1 MLQQDPT
8 STTSKFS
15 RQIVLQRPNE
25 PIHQQFKCQREAFQT
40 VAKPCIRTTTVS
52 SKKIVVLT
60 NYVLKTQIITIENIV
75 KPNDIQYRKLYAL
88 MCM

>member
-1 MLQQDPT
+1 M
-8 STTSKFS
+8 
-15 RQIVLQRPNE
+15 
-25 PIHQQFKCQREAFQT
+25 
-40 VAKPCIRTTTVS
+40 AKPCIRTTTVS